1 MEEKS
6 KEKRHTNIKG
16 TGGGG
21 KSVFRCSGQKKNAGQ
36 QTDGQEQPVDAARSG
51 ASMSSTGHHRLSF
64 KR

>member
-51 ASMSSTGHHRLSF
+51 ASMS
-64 KR
+64 